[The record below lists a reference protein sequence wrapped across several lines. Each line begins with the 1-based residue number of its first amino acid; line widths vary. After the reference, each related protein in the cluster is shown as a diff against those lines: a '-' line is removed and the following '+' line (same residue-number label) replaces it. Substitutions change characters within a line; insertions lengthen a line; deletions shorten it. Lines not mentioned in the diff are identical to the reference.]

1 MRTATVIALCL
12 LTTACGSDTEQ
23 RTASGALFG
32 LGLGALAGGPVGAAI
47 GLGAGII
54 AGAVTPVGADTAAQ
68 QALGYEKKTIASTTG
83 IGGTATTSGSST
95 PPSKTT
101 GGGAPLHVSPDT
113 VRHIQSNLQAQNL
126 YTGPIDGIVGPK
138 TRNALREYQQQQG
151 LTPTGDIDTTT
162 LQRLNGSASLSGSS
176 GASAAAGSASD
187 VHMMTMDQVAG
198 QLQSRGY
205 STVTDMRPSGRYDY
219 TALATEGD
227 KTYVVAVDG
236 RSGQVLSR
244 RPAPAGVQPSSGT
257 TQPGSQM
264 PPNPA
269 APSPTQ
275 SDQ

>member
-23 RTASGALFG
+23 RTASGGLFG
-32 LGLGALAGGPVGAAI
+32 LVLGALAGGPLGAGI
-47 GLGAGII
+47 GLGAGLA
-54 AGAVTPVGADTAAQ
+54 AGAATPVGADQAAE
-68 QALGYEKKTIASTTG
+68 QAMGWKTREYAAATG
-83 IGGTATTSGSST
+83 QPAGSGTSQ
-95 PPSKTT
+95 PPPAHT
-101 GGGAPLHVSPDT
+101 GGAALHVSPDT
-113 VRHIQSNLQAQNL
+113 VKHIQSNLQAQNL

-138 TRNALREYQQQQG
+138 TRNALRQYQQEQG

-257 TQPGSQM
+257 TQPGAQV

-269 APSPTQ
+269 APSPSQ